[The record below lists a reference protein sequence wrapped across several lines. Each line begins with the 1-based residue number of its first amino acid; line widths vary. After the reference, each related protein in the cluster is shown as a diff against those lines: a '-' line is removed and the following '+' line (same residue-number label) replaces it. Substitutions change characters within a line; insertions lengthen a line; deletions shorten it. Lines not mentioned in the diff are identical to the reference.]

1 MSSTPTQSRAIHKR
15 SLSITSNSPPDFKK
29 AKQTP
34 ASVPARCPSHSRLSL
49 QNLPLELLES
59 IFLYS
64 MNLALPRSSP
74 LLGAKL
80 SGKATLLRM
89 FMAAFH
95 DIWDVTLDKY
105 VLGTRPEWKKYWRYD
120 TKEVQDEASLQAD
133 IDFILDAQQAWANKY
148 ARGRSFDHVDD
159 WGDLYPMDISYAPQ
173 SYKQHILQHSL
184 GEVTF
189 DARACFEADYDRAVA
204 CRISPQIFAFAEY
217 YEMPD
222 LTPPVVPVNLI
233 TGPWNEEQKRRL
245 FWLVRAKLL
254 YDMKLGPLFLDSRA
268 ARVRLACLDA
278 AVVFAEKLD
287 PLIITCLIGCDW
299 LLVDLPPE
307 AKQERLIKMCSRI
320 DRGGEMLD
328 MEIMRFLVR
337 KLVEW

>member
-1 MSSTPTQSRAIHKR
+1 
-15 SLSITSNSPPDFKK
+15 
-29 AKQTP
+29 
-34 ASVPARCPSHSRLSL
+34 
-49 QNLPLELLES
+49 
-59 IFLYS
+59 
-64 MNLALPRSSP
+64 MNLALPRSSH

-80 SGKATLLRM
+80 SGKATLLRV

-95 DIWDVTLDKY
+95 DIWDVTLEKY
-105 VLGTRPEWKKYWRYD
+105 VLGTRPEWKKYWRYN

-133 IDFILDAQQAWANKY
+133 IDLILDAQQAWANKY

-159 WGDLYPMDISYAPQ
+159 WGDLYPMNISCAPQ
-173 SYKQHILQHSL
+173 SYKQHVRQYSL

-204 CRISPQIFAFAEY
+204 CRISPQVFEFAHY

-254 YDMKLGPLFLDSRA
+254 YDCHNEKLHPLFLDSRDPQ
-268 ARVRLACLDA
+268 VKLACLDA

-299 LLVDLPPE
+299 LLVDLPLD
-307 AKQERLIKMCSRI
+307 AKQERLIKICSRI

-328 MEIMRFLVR
+328 MQILRFLVR
-337 KLVEW
+337 KLVGWY